1 MPSAVFTVPECG
13 MAGLTE
19 EVCKAQGLE
28 VLKGQSFF
36 RANGKALALG
46 ESDGLCKLLF
56 RKEDHR
62 LVGAHIMGA
71 GAADLAQ
78 QCADI
83 MNADMTLERMED
95 VIFGHPTLS
104 EVILSACRNVKR

>member
-1 MPSAVFTVPECG
+1 
-13 MAGLTE
+13 
-19 EVCKAQGLE
+19 
-28 VLKGQSFF
+28 
-36 RANGKALALG
+36 
-46 ESDGLCKLLF
+46 
-56 RKEDHR
+56 
-62 LVGAHIMGA
+62 MGA